1 MCKIVRYIIWIMFV
15 TKEFLEYLFRGWMDL
30 EGLIGSFPI
39 ILECTNVVA
48 CCILVSCNQTFQI
61 TLEPPL

>member
-1 MCKIVRYIIWIMFV
+1 MFV
-15 TKEFLEYLFRGWMDL
+15 TKEFLDYLFRGWMDP

-39 ILECTNVVA
+39 ILECTNVIA
-48 CCILVSCNQTFQI
+48 CCILVSCNQTSQN